1 MLSRNNNLIALSIF
15 GLASVAS
22 PAAIAGPAETSGPG
36 KTAWRAM
43 FQQAK
48 YNIPCPL
55 TVYSED
61 MSQPAPIRHANR
73 LPEHIPAPTEHAGDA
88 ASEII
93 RDYVRGPGFVGADNL
108 ATYAEDL
115 SRAGKLRAAMIATG
129 AERVAMSARQS
140 GETPEEPVNL
150 GAE

>member
-22 PAAIAGPAETSGPG
+22 PAAIAGSTETSGLG
-36 KTAWRAM
+36 KTLGSAM
-43 FQQAK
+43 FQHAK

-61 MSQPAPIRHANR
+61 MSQPASIRHANR
-73 LPEHIPAPTEHAGDA
+73 LPERIPAPTEHADEA
-88 ASEII
+88 ASEIV

-115 SRAGKLRAAMIATG
+115 SRAEKLRAAMIATG

-140 GETPEEPVNL
+140 RKTPEEPVNL
-150 GAE
+150 